1 MSVFD
6 LPSYV
11 QHTYPQLI
19 AIQLEV
25 TLGAVAAG
33 LVVAL
38 PVGQACVRWPR
49 IYPIV
54 LSLATAAYAIPSI
67 AFFVLL
73 IAYTGL
79 TEKTVL
85 IPLTVYNLVVLIPG
99 VVEGVRAVPPEVRL
113 SADAMGFG
121 AVRRYLQVEL
131 PVAIPEIMTAV
142 RIAVVAS
149 ISLISVASVIGN
161 YGGLGDLITNGLREN
176 KKSLIWLG
184 VISLAV
190 LAVLC
195 DAVLLFLQRVLT
207 PWSRGRGRSGRNGRS
222 RGGGV
227 GAGAGG
233 TSGLGTVAPPLQA
246 AQSTQPAGQAHTEAR
261 AKTQAHVQP
270 RAHVQTQGAAQ

>member
-25 TLGAVAAG
+25 TLGSVLVG

-49 IYPIV
+49 LYPAV
-54 LSLATAAYAIPSI
+54 LSVATAAYAIPSI

-85 IPLTVYNLVVLIPG
+85 IPLSVYNLVVLIPG

-121 AVRRYLQVEL
+121 PARRYLQVEL
-131 PVAIPEIMTAV
+131 PLALPEIMAAV
-142 RIAVVAS
+142 RIAVVS
-149 ISLISVASVIGN
+149 SVSLMSVGAVIGN
-161 YGGLGDLITNGLREN
+161 FGGLGDLITNGLRED
-176 KKSLIWLG
+176 KKGLIWLG

-190 LAVLC
+190 LAIVL
-195 DAVLLFLQRVLT
+195 DAVLLLVQRVLT
-207 PWSRGRGRSGRNGRS
+207 PWSRGRSSRRRSGRGQATAGRL
-222 RGGGV
+222 
-227 GAGAGG
+227 AA
-233 TSGLGTVAPPLQA
+233 LGPA
-246 AQSTQPAGQAHTEAR
+246 AQPAPAREAVR
-261 AKTQAHVQP
+261 
-270 RAHVQTQGAAQ
+270 

>member
-11 QHTYPQLI
+11 QNSFGGLV

-25 TLGAVAAG
+25 SLGAVLVG
-33 LVVAL
+33 LAVAL

-49 IYPIV
+49 LYPAV
-54 LSLATAAYAIPSI
+54 LSVATAAYAIPSI

-79 TEKTVL
+79 TETTVL
-85 IPLTVYNLVVLIPG
+85 IPLAVYNLVVLIPG

-121 AVRRYLQVEL
+121 AIRRYLQVEL
-131 PVAIPEIMTAV
+131 PVAIPDIMAAV

-149 ISLISVASVIGN
+149 ISLMSVGSVIGN
-161 YGGLGDLITNGLREN
+161 YGGLGDLITNGLHEHKEN
-176 KKSLIWLG
+176 LIWLA

-195 DAVLLFLQRVLT
+195 DAVLLVLQRILT
-207 PWSRGRGRSGRNGRS
+207 PWSRGRGRTGGSGRKRGRS
-222 RGGGV
+222 
-227 GAGAGG
+227 
-233 TSGLGTVAPPLQA
+233 LGR
-246 AQSTQPAGQAHTEAR
+246 GQAEPGRLPAPAQGVAR
-261 AKTQAHVQP
+261 
-270 RAHVQTQGAAQ
+270 